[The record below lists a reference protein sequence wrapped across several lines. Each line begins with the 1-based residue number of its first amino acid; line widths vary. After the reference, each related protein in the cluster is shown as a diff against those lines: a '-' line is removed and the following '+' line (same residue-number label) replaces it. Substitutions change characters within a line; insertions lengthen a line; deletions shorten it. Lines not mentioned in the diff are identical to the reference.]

1 MTCNQFDLSDRCA
14 VVIGGT
20 SGIGRAIALG
30 LAQAGANVAP
40 TSRRQLEVDKTATDI
55 EGLGVRSLRICSDV
69 LDRAS
74 LVSLHDQVLR
84 YFGRLDILVNSAG
97 ITRRVPT
104 LDCSESDWARVMETN
119 LPGTFRACQIFGKT
133 MVKQQSGKIINIAS
147 LSTFVGFHEV
157 AAYGASKAGVGLLTK
172 TLAVELS
179 CHGVSVNAIAPGI
192 FRTDLNEDMLRNTP
206 RGTESLMR
214 TPIKRFGNVNE
225 LTGAAVFLASD
236 ASAYVA
242 GEILVV
248 DGGFLASGVNQ

>member
-30 LAQAGANVAP
+30 LAQAGANVVP
-40 TSRRQLEVDKTATDI
+40 TSRRQLEVDKTATEI
-55 EGLGVRSLRICSDV
+55 ESLGVRSLRICSDV

-84 YFGRLDILVNSAG
+84 HFGRLDILVNSAG

-119 LPGTFRACQIFGKT
+119 LTGTFRACQIFGKT

-179 CHGVSVNAIAPGI
+179 SHGVSVNAIAPGI

-214 TPIKRFGNVNE
+214 TPMKRFGDVNE
-225 LTGAAVFLASD
+225 LAGAAVFLASD